1 LKGQNNMTQKF
12 ETLIIGLGPAGMA
25 AAIELARQGVQV
37 AVVDENPEPGGQIYR
52 QPPSEFVIEDK
63 RFLGVRYRV
72 GQDIIAQFNR
82 LSDKMTIFSETAAWG
97 FFEGN
102 TMALAHKDY
111 LERVDAD
118 KLILCEG
125 AMERSIPF
133 PGWTLP
139 GIMTAGGLQKMI
151 KYQRLLPGK
160 RFVLSGAGPLQLSV
174 AASLVKEG
182 AEVVALCE
190 ATRAKDS
197 LRLVFEI
204 IRQKRL
210 FKEAVSYLFP
220 ILKKSVPI
228 FRPYAVIS
236 ASGDNR
242 VREVTIARLDGNRMP
257 IAGTERIFE
266 ADTVG
271 LGYGFLPVARLARL
285 CGCVHVYDPVL
296 KSWKPKT
303 DMFMQTSVANIYTA
317 GDSSGVDGA
326 DLAEVEGRIAGIHAA
341 AELGKMARD
350 ERDRRL
356 KSLFHERKRIKR
368 YSQVLN
374 RVFSP
379 HSGLF
384 SLMAYDTIVCR
395 CERITAKEVVAG
407 IQKGT
412 RNINEI
418 KKTRVCMGPCQGR
431 TCESIVTELMLQKGI
446 PIEDI
451 GHMTIRPPII
461 PMPGSVFE
469 EDVCSP
475 D

>member
-1 LKGQNNMTQKF
+1 MTQKF
-12 ETLIIGLGPAGMA
+12 EALIIGLGPAGMA
-25 AAIELARQGVQV
+25 AATELAQQGVHV

-52 QPPSEFVIEDK
+52 QPPGDFVIEDK
-63 RFLGVRYRV
+63 SFFGVRYRV
-72 GQDIIAQFNR
+72 GQDIIRQFNQ
-82 LSDKMTIFSETAAWG
+82 LKDKITIFSETMAWG
-97 FFEGN
+97 FFEGT
-102 TMALAHKDY
+102 TMALEHEGHIELVKF
-111 LERVDAD
+111 D

-160 RFVLSGAGPLQLSV
+160 RFLLSGASPLQLSV
-174 AASLVKEG
+174 AASLVKDG

-190 ATRAKDS
+190 ATRIKDS
-197 LRLVFEI
+197 LKLVPEL
-204 IRQKRL
+204 IRQKGL

-220 ILKKSVPI
+220 VLKKSVPI
-228 FRPYAVIS
+228 LRPYSVIS

-242 VREVTIARLDGNRMP
+242 VREATIARLDEDWTP
-257 IAGTERIFE
+257 IAGTEKTFNVDIIS
-266 ADTVG
+266 

-285 CGCVHVYDPVL
+285 CGCAHAYDPVL
-296 KSWKPKT
+296 KSWRPET
-303 DMFMQTSVANIYTA
+303 DTFMQTSVANIYTA

-326 DLAEVEGRIAGIHAA
+326 DLAEVEGRIAGTHAA
-341 AELGKMARD
+341 AELGKMSMD

-356 KSLFHERKRIKR
+356 NMLFHTRESIKR
-368 YSQVLN
+368 YSRVLN

-379 HSGLF
+379 RSGLF
-384 SLMAYDTIVCR
+384 TIMEDDTIVCR
-395 CERITAKEVVAG
+395 CERITAKEVFAG
-407 IQKGT
+407 IEKGF

-418 KKTRVCMGPCQGR
+418 KRTRACMGPCQGR

-451 GHMTIRPPII
+451 GHMTIRPPIT
-461 PMPGSVFE
+461 PMPVFMFE
-469 EDVCSP
+469 EYASNSNFGH
-475 D
+475 